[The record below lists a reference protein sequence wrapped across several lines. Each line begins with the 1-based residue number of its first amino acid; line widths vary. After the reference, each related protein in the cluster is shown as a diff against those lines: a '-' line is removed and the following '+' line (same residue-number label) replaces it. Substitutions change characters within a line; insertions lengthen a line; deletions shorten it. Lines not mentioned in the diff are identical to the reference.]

1 MKFLTNRRIPGRA
14 SHEFALS
21 YWSAPMTSSAFT
33 AIFLGFTALSF
44 AFSLWLSV
52 RHMRHVNVNRT
63 AVPVEFADVIPLDAH
78 QRAAAYTLDKQG
90 LGLAEEVFNTGLLLW
105 LTIGGGLAWLFAET
119 NLLFASDYANGL
131 AFVAALAVVSGAL
144 GLPFDLYR
152 TFGVE
157 ARHGFNKT
165 TVRTYI
171 TDALKGWAIMAAIG
185 TPLLLAT
192 FWLMAKMGTLWWL
205 YVWLV
210 WTGFSLLMIT
220 VYPTFIA
227 PLFNQF
233 KPLDDDNLR
242 ARIEALL
249 NKCGFHA
256 KGLFVMDGSKR
267 SSHGNA
273 YFTGLGRSKKIVFF
287 DTLMAR
293 LSVEEIEAVLAHEL
307 GHFKRRH
314 IVKRLAAMFA
324 SSFVM
329 LALMGWVIDK
339 PWFYEGLG
347 MPTAMTTAMTTAMAS
362 GVAPVAVSLV
372 LFFTVLPVFTF
383 WMTPLSSLVSRKHEF
398 EADAYAAEQTDSR
411 DLISALVKL
420 YRDNASTLTPD
431 PLHSAVYDS
440 HPPASIR
447 IAHLKS
453 LATSS

>member
-1 MKFLTNRRIPGRA
+1 
-14 SHEFALS
+14 
-21 YWSAPMTSSAFT
+21 MTSSAFT
-33 AIFLGFTALSF
+33 GTFLFFTALSL
-44 AFSLWLSV
+44 AFSLWLTV
-52 RHMRHVNVNRT
+52 RHIRHVSAHRS
-63 AVPVEFADVIPLDAH
+63 AVPSEFADVIPLDAH
-78 QRAAAYTLDKQG
+78 ERAAAYTLDKQN
-90 LGLAEEVFNTGLLLW
+90 LGLAEEVFNTGVLLW
-105 LTIGGGLAWLFAET
+105 LTLGGGLAWLFAAT
-119 NLLFASDYANGL
+119 NSLFASNYANGL

-157 ARHGFNKT
+157 AKHGFNKT
-165 TVRTYI
+165 TVGTYI
-171 TDALKGWAIMAAIG
+171 TDAIKGWAITAAIG
-185 TPLLLAT
+185 VPLLLAT
-192 FWLMAKMGTLWWL
+192 FWLMEKMGSLWWF

-210 WTGFSLLMIT
+210 WTGFSLLMIAI
-220 VYPTFIA
+220 YPTFIA

-233 KPLDDDNLR
+233 KPLEDASLK

-249 NKCGFHA
+249 DKCGFHA

-287 DTLMAR
+287 DTLIAR

-307 GHFKRRH
+307 GHFKRKH
-314 IVKRLAAMFA
+314 IVKRLAGMFA
-324 SSFVM
+324 SSFVI

-339 PWFYEGLG
+339 PWFYEALG
-347 MPTAMTTAMTTAMAS
+347 MPIAMAS
-362 GVAPVAVSLV
+362 GAAPVAVSLV

-398 EADAYAAEQTDSR
+398 EADAYAAQQTNSR

-440 HPPASIR
+440 HPPAAIR